1 MKKDKVV
8 VGQVRNTNEGGSFTV
23 VEVVSAK
30 EIYIVH
36 NDEHKHKAKVS
47 ADQVRNGIIRNPYF
61 PTLYG
66 VGYMGVGKHKS
77 KIKGVN
83 VPHYSV
89 WTGAII
95 RCYCPTRQAKRP
107 SYIGCSISKNWLCYQ
122 NFAEWYTTH
131 ESYGLGYELD
141 KDLLVKGNRVY
152 SAETCTMIPR
162 EINLAIRTDRI
173 KVSDLPVGVLKTKSG
188 SYTAGTR
195 IKGKDSHI
203 GTFKTLEE
211 ASAAYVI
218 AKEAHVKELA
228 LEWEDR
234 IEPRAFKALMNWTV
248 Y

>member
-1 MKKDKVV
+1 MKKDKVL
-8 VGQVRNTNEGGSFTV
+8 VGQIRDTNEGGSFTV
-23 VEVVSAK
+23 VEIISAK

-47 ADQVRNGIIRNPYF
+47 ADQVRNGNIRNPFY
-61 PTLYG
+61 PILYG

-131 ESYGLGYELD
+131 ESCGLGYELD
-141 KDLLVKGNRVY
+141 KDLVVKGNRIY

-173 KVSDLPVGVLKTKSG
+173 NVNDLPVGVFKTKSG

-195 IKGKDSHI
+195 TKGKDFHI
-203 GTFKTLEE
+203 GTFSTPEE

-218 AKEAHVKELA
+218 AKEAYVKELA
-228 LEWEDR
+228 LEWKDK
-234 IEPRAFKALMNWTV
+234 IEPRAFEALMNWSV

>member
-1 MKKDKVV
+1 MKKDKVL

-23 VEVVSAK
+23 VEVISAK

-36 NDEHKHKAKVS
+36 NDRHKHKARVR
-47 ADQVRNGIIRNPYF
+47 ADQVMSGNIRNPFY

-77 KIKGVN
+77 KIKGAN
-83 VPHYSV
+83 VLHYSV
-89 WTGAII
+89 WTGAMC
-95 RCYCPTRQAKRP
+95 RCYCPVRLSKRP
-107 SYIGCSISKNWLCYQ
+107 SYEGCTLSDDFLCYQ

-141 KDLLVKGNRVY
+141 KDLLVKGNRIY

-162 EINLAIRTDRI
+162 EINLAVKTDRV
-173 KVSDLPVGVLKTKSG
+173 KVSNLPVGVFKTKSG

-195 IKGKDSHI
+195 SKGKNFHI
-203 GTFKTLEE
+203 GTFKTPEE
-211 ASAAYVI
+211 ASAAYVK
-218 AKEAHVKELA
+218 AKESYVKELA
-228 LEWEDR
+228 LEWKDK
-234 IEPRAFKALMNWTV
+234 IEPKAFEALMNWTV